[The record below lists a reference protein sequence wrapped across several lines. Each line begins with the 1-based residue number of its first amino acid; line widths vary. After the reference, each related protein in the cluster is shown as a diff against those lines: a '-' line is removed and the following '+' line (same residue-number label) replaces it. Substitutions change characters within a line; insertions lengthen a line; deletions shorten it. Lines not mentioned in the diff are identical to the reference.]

1 MSVRDIKAQGTQLYL
16 LNIDESP
23 DSVMK
28 VGNVVTMPEV
38 GGEGGDI
45 ETTDFDQLTT
55 KTFLTG
61 LLDPGTGA
69 LMVNIDKE
77 DDSHIKIRDIRG
89 GALYWWAIGW
99 PDGYD
104 IPPTASGGEFVLPDT
119 RTWDIFRASVR
130 SAKLAYG
137 KDGLITMAVNLRLS
151 GDDEL
156 VLESA
161 GP

>member
-1 MSVRDIKAQGTQLYL
+1 MSVRDLKAQGSQLYL
-16 LNIDESP
+16 LNVDESP

-45 ETTDFDQLTT
+45 ETTDFDQLVS

-69 LMVNIDKE
+69 LMVNFDKE
-77 DDSHIKIRDIRG
+77 DEAHSKIRDIRG
-89 GALYWWAIGW
+89 GDLYWWAVGW

-104 IPPTASGGEFVLPDT
+104 IPPTASGGEFVLPPE
-119 RTWDIFRASVR
+119 RTWDVFQASVR
-130 SAKLAYG
+130 SARIAYQ
-137 KDGLITMAVNLRLS
+137 KDNLITMAVNLRLS
-151 GDDEL
+151 GSDEL
-156 VLESA
+156 VLESS
-161 GP
+161 P